1 MRKPFIA
8 LACALSLGLSGC
20 GAARTVAETV
30 GISESKIAEVQRLTE
45 SICSFVVAAD
55 SVSALLGSAAYTA
68 ISLAQGICQ
77 VVTVSPR
84 QSRRGAGPAPALN
97 GVPIIGYFK

>member
-55 SVSALLGSAAYTA
+55 SVSALLGKTAYTA
-68 ISLAQGICQ
+68 ISLAQGICS
-77 VVTVSPR
+77 VVTASPR
-84 QSRRGAGPAPALN
+84 SARRGVGVAPALN